1 MELLASI
8 FDWIG
13 TNEAVLSGI
22 AATIVIVG
30 VLFTPVGKGLR
41 ALFRKSEL
49 SGSGA
54 ADRGIVSEDPPLVV
68 DRPSIAVL
76 PFVNLSGDPAHEY
89 LADGFTE
96 DIITGL
102 SRVKQFFVIARN
114 STFTYKGKAVDV
126 QQVSRELG
134 VRYVLEGSVR
144 MAGDRVR
151 VTAQLIDATTRAH
164 AWAERFDRKLEG
176 ILELDDEVTE
186 AIVAAL
192 HPALRG
198 AEAERA
204 RRASPG
210 DLNAWALVNRAW
222 VAVQSDLGNVE
233 TARAAIEA
241 CEEALAIDSD
251 YAFAY
256 AVLAH
261 ARSLLAHE
269 HEATPEAALEAL
281 RRALQLAPDD
291 PTVHHCHAAVLG
303 NLGRTEDGIRAWTRA
318 LELDPNSAGARAGL
332 GIAQIYWKQPEQA
345 LGNIDAALR
354 LSPRDPLTYH
364 WLGSRALAC
373 AVLGRWE
380 EALASARES
389 VERTPSRIGYAV
401 LAAALAQTGRVEQA
415 HEAYAELERR
425 IPNLDLEAFGRLAE
439 TVAPDAESARAIADA
454 VRRAAGADRSTRA
467 QPAE

>member
-30 VLFTPVGKGLR
+30 VLFTPVGRGLR
-41 ALFRKSEL
+41 ALFRQSEP

-54 ADRGIVSEDPPLVV
+54 ADTGTVSEHPPLVA

-76 PFVNLSGDPAHEY
+76 PFANLSGDPAHEY

-114 STFTYKGKAVDV
+114 PTFTYKGKAVDV
-126 QQVSRELG
+126 QRVSRELG

-164 AWAERFDRKLEG
+164 AWAERFDRKLDG

-192 HPALRG
+192 HPALRR

-204 RRASPG
+204 RRANPG

-222 VAVQSDLGNVE
+222 VGVQSDLGNVE
-233 TARAAIEA
+233 TARAAIKA
-241 CEEALAIDSD
+241 CEEALAIDPD

-269 HEATPEAALEAL
+269 LEPEATAEAALEAL

-291 PTVHHCHAAVLG
+291 PTVHHCHAALLG
-303 NLGRTEDGIRAWTRA
+303 NLGRTEDAIRAWKRA
-318 LELDPNSAGARAGL
+318 LDLDPNSAGARAGL
-332 GIAQIYWKQPEQA
+332 GIAQIYWKQPKQA

-380 EALASARES
+380 EAVASAHES

-425 IPNLDLEAFGRLAE
+425 IPDLDVETFGRLAE
-439 TVAPDAESARAIADA
+439 TVAPDAESAQAIADA
-454 VRRAAGADRSTRA
+454 VRRAAGA
-467 QPAE
+467 QPVE